1 MLKKIRKSS
10 SHISL
15 VLIGAAALTATLA
28 GCSKQETRRDVYA
41 NKEDCLADWGQTP
54 QDCEPATDRR
64 TSSGA
69 VMPYYGRS
77 YGYRGGS
84 SGISSPASSRSG
96 SGKAIGSSSVGRGG
110 FGSSGHSASG

>member
-15 VLIGAAALTATLA
+15 VLIGAAALSAALS

-54 QDCEPATDRR
+54 QDCAPATDRR

-84 SGISSPASSRSG
+84 SGISSPSLSPST
-96 SGKAIGSSSVGRGG
+96 SGKAIGSSNVGRGG

>member
-15 VLIGAAALTATLA
+15 VLIGAAALGVTLA

-41 NKEDCLADWGQTP
+41 NKQDCLADWGQTP
-54 QDCEPATDRR
+54 TDCEPATDRH
-64 TSSGA
+64 TGSGA

-84 SGISSPASSRSG
+84 SGLSSPSR
-96 SGKAIGSSSVGRGG
+96 SGKAIGSSSVSRGG